1 MVARIRGLPGCRDPT
16 GDSCIVNPS
25 QGSIPA
31 DRDIPH
37 LHSSLLLAGLL
48 LEALRPGLVVDGDQG
63 SSRVDVVVGPG
74 HSITIP
80 EQESGAF
87 LIPLLPGLL
96 TGNIVLLLVI
106 SDLVLKVVLSWAVGI
121 LRRFDN

>member
-1 MVARIRGLPGCRDPT
+1 MNSALL
-16 GDSCIVNPS
+16 
-25 QGSIPA
+25 
-31 DRDIPH
+31 DIP
-37 LHSSLLLAGLL
+37 SLA
-48 LEALRPGLVVDGDQG
+48 ESIDSGLVVDGDQG

-96 TGNIVLLLVI
+96 TGNVVLLLVI
-106 SDLVLKVVLSWAVGI
+106 SDLVLKVVLSWAVRI